1 MVFKSFAPLNSV
13 VFIYSHSDTISL
25 FSGSF
30 TIFFCLAASDF
41 EKVKQKKIQLVLL
54 FFPLCASTNFC
65 SANICFLS
73 VVLFCTAIG
82 MFCFYFYFITLLF
95 IYLYLCFSYGDFAF
109 SIFTSLLLLQSP
121 HTHLQSN
128 KIVRHRRECHAINMS
143 MNK

>member
-1 MVFKSFAPLNSV
+1 MVFKSFAPINSV

-30 TIFFCLAASDF
+30 TIFFCLTASDF

-73 VVLFCTAIG
+73 VVLFCTRNRDVL
-82 MFCFYFYFITLLF
+82 FLLLFYHAFVYISVSLLF
-95 IYLYLCFSYGDFAF
+95 I
-109 SIFTSLLLLQSP
+109 
-121 HTHLQSN
+121 
-128 KIVRHRRECHAINMS
+128 R
-143 MNK
+143 